1 MGKYHYQSYLF
12 LLKSTIINKFV
23 NHYKSKQHLIHN
35 QESVI
40 KHLELSLIHI
50 DKNHDC
56 FLKIA
61 KEYNNHKNL
70 YWENE
75 ELYENMV
82 TRNIFHLFKIKKI
95 MDHIKFHKNEL
106 GKYTDE
112 FNLEYYKNTYPDL
125 KNLNDD
131 ELLSYEKLLIS
142 GDPRIWRLSID
153 IEQSDDE
160 KENIIVELIKNFK
173 GF

>member
-1 MGKYHYQSYLF
+1 
-12 LLKSTIINKFV
+12 
-23 NHYKSKQHLIHN
+23 
-35 QESVI
+35 
-40 KHLELSLIHI
+40 LENRDI
-50 DKNHDC
+50 
-56 FLKIA
+56 
-61 KEYNNHKNL
+61 
-70 YWENE
+70 W
-75 ELYENMV
+75 
-82 TRNIFHLFKIKKI
+82 IKKLI
-95 MDHIKFHKNEL
+95 YRS
-106 GKYTDE
+106 KYTGTRETDLLLGNFAE
-112 FNLEYYKNTYPDL
+112 KYL